1 VYTVEINIQ
10 SPKLAELM
18 HTVVQSD
25 NAQNYWYQLTVDL
38 EQGKASQI
46 TTAKKLKILKELFR
60 GSGYKVFLQIYVIL
74 VLCQLL

>member
-1 VYTVEINIQ
+1 VYTVEIKSQ

-18 HTVVQSD
+18 HTVLQSD
-25 NAQNYWYQLTVDL
+25 NAQDYWYQLTVDL

-46 TTAKKLKILKELFR
+46 TTAKKLKILNELFR

>member
-46 TTAKKLKILKELFR
+46 TTAKKLKILNELFR

>member
-60 GSGYKVFLQIYVIL
+60 GSG
-74 VLCQLL
+74 

>member
-1 VYTVEINIQ
+1 
-10 SPKLAELM
+10 M
-18 HTVVQSD
+18 HTVLQSD
-25 NAQNYWYQLTVDL
+25 NAQDYWYQLTVDL

-46 TTAKKLKILKELFR
+46 TTAKKLKILNELFR